1 MTRRWLV
8 LAACCVALADLAVE
22 PADHACADLLAATKP
37 TELCEAPDH
46 FNHISASTERTNKA
60 TGRADEGVARL
71 N

>member
-1 MTRRWLV
+1 MAPKSEVRNRGAKNLGTRAG
-8 LAACCVALADLAVE
+8 LAAND
-22 PADHACADLLAATKP
+22 AA
-37 TELCEAPDH
+37 ELCEAPDH